1 MKTFEKI
8 FWKFLKKYCEIC
20 GKNIL
25 KIFEKIFWKFLKKIF
40 WKFWKKY
47 LVKWVLRGIE
57 CSRHRHLKSHLKSHL
72 KTYLKSELKSQLE
85 IHSKSHGNIS
95 HIVCEL
101 KESENQPST
110 SFKKLG
116 GGGGWWVHLD
126 YSVSSAPFFLN
137 WVFESWIWSFWAKK
151 SRSRAWQC
159 QRPSWGKDGFWSGS
173 AVTGPS

>member
-1 MKTFEKI
+1 M
-8 FWKFLKKYCEIC
+8 KKYCEIC

-25 KIFEKIFWKFLKKIF
+25 KILEKIFWRFLKKIF

-47 LVKWVLRGIE
+47 LDKWVLRGIE
-57 CSRHRHLKSHLKSHL
+57 CSRHRHLKSHLKRHL

-116 GGGGWWVHLD
+116 VVVVGGCIWIIASALLLFFWIELQKVRGGGEG
-126 YSVSSAPFFLN
+126 
-137 WVFESWIWSFWAKK
+137 EGI
-151 SRSRAWQC
+151 C
-159 QRPSWGKDGFWSGS
+159 
-173 AVTGPS
+173 

>member
-1 MKTFEKI
+1 M
-8 FWKFLKKYCEIC
+8 FWK
-20 GKNIL
+20 NNL

-47 LVKWVLRGIE
+47 LDKWVLRGIE
-57 CSRHRHLKSHLKSHL
+57 CSRHRHLKSHL

-101 KESENQPST
+101 KESENQPS
-110 SFKKLG
+110 SNFKKLWVC
-116 GGGGWWVHLD
+116 GGWWVHLD

-137 WVFESWIWSFWAKK
+137 WVFESWIWSFWAKR
-151 SRSRAWQC
+151 SRSRAWQFKKIF
-159 QRPSWGKDGFWSGS
+159 GKKYFSNFLK
-173 AVTGPS
+173 AL